1 MRIQSHANNI
11 RGHSSFNQLEIEM
24 CQSHGNTAPHASAYI
39 LFETDVFFT
48 TAVRPPL
55 NLEIQCLFFA
65 LLNNIVLPS
74 ILNRITRTGNRSVLT
89 HTPADADANHE

>member
-39 LFETDVFFT
+39 LFETDVFLLLRCVRLSIWKFT
-48 TAVRPPL
+48 V
-55 NLEIQCLFFA
+55 FFS
-65 LLNNIVLPS
+65 LY
-74 ILNRITRTGNRSVLT
+74 
-89 HTPADADANHE
+89 